1 MSTRR
6 ILGAIVLSAVTALPA
21 MSWAE
26 GLLTP
31 KNVDIEVVNGQ
42 KAGLGATTFTLKAG
56 NNQVAF
62 EVDQLIRTSGD
73 TERFTSDPIVISFTL
88 EGDQDVT
95 LGTPNFR
102 NIKEARAFEKNPQ
115 PILTDSKGTA
125 IEYKLSVLKR
135 EGLQFG
141 RNLVEEVNGFNLT
154 DDPAAVAEFAPAIY
168 IRGVSSQTQAQMNA
182 AVQIAN
188 MQQAQQTALTPAA
201 AAGNSMSTK
210 MLQYW
215 YNQASREDR
224 EAFMTWI
231 QQQQ

>member
-42 KAGLGATTFTLKAG
+42 KPGLGAKTFTLKTG
-56 NNQVAF
+56 KNQVAF
-62 EVDQLIRTSGD
+62 EVDQAIRTTGD

-88 EGDQDVT
+88 ESDQDVT
-95 LGTPNFR
+95 LGAPNFR
-102 NIKEARAFEKNPQ
+102 NMREAKAFEKNPQ
-115 PILTDSKGTA
+115 PVLTDSKGNG
-125 IEYKLSVLKR
+125 IEYKLAVLKR

-141 RNLVEEVNGFNLT
+141 RNLVEEVNGFNLS
-154 DDPAAVAEFAPAIY
+154 DDPAAVAELAPAIY
-168 IRGVSSQTQAQMNA
+168 VRGVSSQTQAQMNA
-182 AVQIAN
+182 AAQITQI
-188 MQQAQQTALTPAA
+188 QQAQQAPTAAPA
-201 AAGNSMSTK
+201 NSDSMSTQ

-215 YNQASREDR
+215 YNKASKADR
-224 EAFMTWI
+224 EAFMKWA
-231 QQQQ
+231 QQQ